1 MGANS
6 RSIMAKPEHKIL
18 MMQFNSALKT
28 RYIEKSGFYIR
39 GTKTLSFCPSSQS
52 VLRIIS
58 NFSAK
63 QMPFKVNFTSD
74 GFESQQEAMT
84 PPSPNQND
92 KGFKLSY
99 YQVGC

>member
-1 MGANS
+1 M
-6 RSIMAKPEHKIL
+6 
-18 MMQFNSALKT
+18 
-28 RYIEKSGFYIR
+28 
-39 GTKTLSFCPSSQS
+39 
-52 VLRIIS
+52 IS

>member
-1 MGANS
+1 MKPANQCGGYQGLQTAS
-6 RSIMAKPEHKIL
+6 VSKQTSSKTICSKYIARNGQSIFFIL
-18 MMQFNSALKT
+18 
-28 RYIEKSGFYIR
+28 
-39 GTKTLSFCPSSQS
+39 TLNLL
-52 VLRIIS
+52 LRMIS